1 MSWDYLTLEEIVV
14 MHDAAVHE
22 FGGTLG
28 IRDTG
33 ALAAAVMRPQIGYYD
48 TLIEEAAALMESLA
62 MNHPFLDGNKR
73 IAFYATDVFLR
84 KNGSFI
90 DCDNNEAHRFFMK
103 LFKTNAFRFEEL
115 HAWLQEHVKP
125 LSIIGQ

>member
-1 MSWDYLTLEEIVV
+1 MSRDYLTLEEVVV
-14 MHDAAVHE
+14 MHDTAVHE

-73 IAFYATDVFLR
+73 TAFYATDVFLR

-90 DCDNNEAHRFFMK
+90 ECDNNEAHRFFMR
-103 LFKTNAFRFEEL
+103 LFETNTFRFEEL

-125 LSIIGQ
+125 LPIIGQ

>member
-1 MSWDYLTLEEIVV
+1 

-48 TLIEEAAALMESLA
+48 TLIEEAAALMESVA

-73 IAFYATDVFLR
+73 TAFYATDVFLR

-90 DCDNNEAHRFFMK
+90 ECDNNEAHRFFMR
-103 LFKTNAFRFEEL
+103 LFENNTFRFEEL
-115 HAWLQEHVKP
+115 HTWLQEHVKP
-125 LSIIGQ
+125 LPIIGQ

>member
-1 MSWDYLTLEEIVV
+1 

-48 TLIEEAAALMESLA
+48 TLIEEASALMESLA

-103 LFKTNAFRFEEL
+103 LFETNTFRCEEL
-115 HAWLQEHVKP
+115 HTWLQEHVKP
-125 LSIIGQ
+125 LPIMGQ

>member
-1 MSWDYLTLEEIVV
+1 
-14 MHDAAVHE
+14 MHDVVVHE
-22 FGGTLG
+22 FGGTSG
-28 IRDTG
+28 IRGTG
-33 ALAAAVMRPQIGYYD
+33 ALAAITPPQIGCCD
-48 TLIEEAAALMESLA
+48 TLIEEAAALMENLA

-73 IAFYATDVFLR
+73 TAFYTTNVFLC

-90 DCDNNEAHRFFMK
+90 ECDNNEAHPFFMK

-125 LSIIGQ
+125 LSIMGQWMLDVTVPQPY

>member
-1 MSWDYLTLEEIVV
+1 MNREFLTLEEDVV

-28 IRDTG
+28 IRDIGT
-33 ALAAAVMRPQIGYYD
+33 LAAITRPQIGCCD
-48 TLIEEAAALMESLA
+48 TLIEAAAALMESLA

-73 IAFYATDVFLR
+73 TAFYSTDVFLR
-84 KNGSFI
+84 KNGSFLE
-90 DCDNNEAHRFFMK
+90 CDNNEAHRLFMR
-103 LFKTNAFRFEEL
+103 LFETNTFRFEEL

-125 LSIIGQ
+125 LPIIGQ